1 MLMHT
6 ETAAAGVG
14 ATGKDAA
21 GAQAS
26 LSEEDLSR
34 LKEARNIL
42 EHPGLTA
49 RLSNYVG
56 KPIEYALDMLPAKA
70 GGLITEATQKAI
82 HAALKAALLTMGK
95 GGGAAVEAVGPAPSA
110 SKWLHKAGAAV
121 SGGVGGFFGLAAV
134 TVELPVS
141 VTIMMRAIADVA
153 RGEGADLG
161 DLNTQLD
168 CVQVLGLGGR
178 AKNDDAAE
186 VGYFAARE
194 AMAKAAVD
202 ASSFLATGG
211 KLGAT
216 AAPPLVRLINAV
228 ASRFGVQVT
237 EKVAAQA
244 VPVIGA
250 AAGAVINTA
259 FVNHYQQMARG
270 HFIVRRLERKY
281 GKAVVETAY
290 QQLAN

>member
-1 MLMHT
+1 MVMST
-6 ETAAAGVG
+6 EDRAAGSP
-14 ATGKDAA
+14 AA
-21 GAQAS
+21 MND
-26 LSEEDLSR
+26 EDLGS
-34 LKEARNIL
+34 LKQARAIL
-42 EHPGLTA
+42 ENPSLTA

-82 HAALKAALLTMGK
+82 HAALKAALMTMGK
-95 GGGAAVEAVGPAPSA
+95 SNATAGEAAPAS

-161 DLNTQLD
+161 ELSTQLD

-178 AKNDDAAE
+178 SKSDDAAE

-202 ASSFLATGG
+202 ATSFLATGG

-250 AAGAVINTA
+250 AAGALINTA

-270 HFIVRRLERKY
+270 HFTVRRLEKKY
-281 GKAVVETAY
+281 GKAVVEAAY
-290 QQLAN
+290 QQLAA

>member
-1 MLMHT
+1 MYN
-6 ETAAAGVG
+6 ETPAA
-14 ATGKDAA
+14 DASA
-21 GAQAS
+21 A
-26 LSEEDLSR
+26 LSDADLQS
-34 LKEARNIL
+34 LKEARAIL
-42 EHPGLTA
+42 DNPGLTA

-82 HAALKAALLTMGK
+82 HAALKAALMTMAK
-95 GGGAAVEAVGPAPSA
+95 RDGAAVEAAPAA

-153 RGEGADLG
+153 RGEGADLN
-161 DLNTQLD
+161 DVAAQLD

-178 AKNDDAAE
+178 AKADDAAE

-216 AAPPLVRLINAV
+216 AAPPLVRLINVV

-250 AAGAVINTA
+250 AAGALINTA

-270 HFIVRRLERKY
+270 HFIVRRLEKKY
-281 GKAVVETAY
+281 GKARIEATY
-290 QQLAN
+290 QQLAD

>member
-1 MLMHT
+1 MPT
-6 ETAAAGVG
+6 EN
-14 ATGKDAA
+14 
-21 GAQAS
+21 AQPS
-26 LSEEDLSR
+26 LSPEDLES
-34 LKEARNIL
+34 LQLARDIL
-42 EHPGLTA
+42 ENPSLTA

-82 HAALKAALLTMGK
+82 HAALKAALMTMGK
-95 GGGAAVEAVGPAPSA
+95 RDGRAAETAPAA
-110 SKWLHKAGAAV
+110 SRWLHKAGAAV

-153 RGEGADLG
+153 RGEGADL
-161 DLNTQLD
+161 DDVTTQLD

-178 AKNDDAAE
+178 SKSDDAAE

-202 ASSFLATGG
+202 ASAFLATGG

-250 AAGAVINTA
+250 AAGALINTA
-259 FVNHYQQMARG
+259 FTNHYQQMARG
-270 HFIVRRLERKY
+270 HFVVRRLEGKY
-281 GKAVVETAY
+281 GKAAIEAAY
-290 QQLAN
+290 QRLGESSE

>member
-1 MLMHT
+1 MYT
-6 ETAAAGVG
+6 DTTAA
-14 ATGKDAA
+14 DAS
-21 GAQAS
+21 AS
-26 LSEEDLSR
+26 LSEADLQS
-34 LKEARNIL
+34 LKEARAIL
-42 EHPGLTA
+42 DNPGLTA

-82 HAALKAALLTMGK
+82 HAALKAALMTMGK
-95 GGGAAVEAVGPAPSA
+95 RDGSTVEAAPAA

-153 RGEGADLG
+153 RGEGADLS
-161 DLNTQLD
+161 DVATQLD

-178 AKNDDAAE
+178 AKSDDAAE

-216 AAPPLVRLINAV
+216 AAPPLVRLINVV

-250 AAGAVINTA
+250 AAGALINTA
-259 FVNHYQQMARG
+259 FVTHYQQMARG
-270 HFIVRRLERKY
+270 HFIVRRLEKKY
-281 GKAVVETAY
+281 GKAKIQATY
-290 QQLAN
+290 QRLAD

>member
-1 MLMHT
+1 MHT
-6 ETAAAGVG
+6 DDRAAGNPV
-14 ATGKDAA
+14 ALNDD
-21 GAQAS
+21 
-26 LSEEDLSR
+26 DLSS
-34 LKEARNIL
+34 LKQARAIL
-42 EHPGLTA
+42 EHPSLTA

-70 GGLITEATQKAI
+70 GNLITEATQKAI
-82 HAALKAALLTMGK
+82 HAALKAALMTMGK
-95 GGGAAVEAVGPAPSA
+95 NNGAVVEAAPTA

-161 DLNTQLD
+161 DLATQLD

-178 AKNDDAAE
+178 AKSDDAAE

-270 HFIVRRLERKY
+270 HFTVRRLEKKY
-281 GKAVVETAY
+281 GKAAVEAAY
-290 QQLAN
+290 QQLAD